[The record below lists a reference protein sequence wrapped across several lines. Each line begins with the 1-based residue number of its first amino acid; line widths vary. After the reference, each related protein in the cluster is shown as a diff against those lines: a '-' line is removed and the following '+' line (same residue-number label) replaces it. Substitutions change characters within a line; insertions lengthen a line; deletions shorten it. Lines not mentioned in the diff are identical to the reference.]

1 MEINIFDYV
10 TEEEIKEEILSGI
23 RFKATNMSEEDFK
36 RVMTNAFYETVR
48 NIANEIFEERGFK
61 EEMESKIEE
70 IIDGLSAYNVFVDT
84 DRWNKH
90 KSKAQILLDQIV
102 EDQKDILKDKVTKTF
117 DAAYRGYLANQD
129 IAQILSDHV
138 YNIFSIKKTD

>member
-117 DAAYRGYLANQD
+117 DTAYRGYVANQD